1 MNKAALM
8 AAMQAAIREETVP
21 VDGVGEFRL
30 REMTA
35 GARDQFDRSLFNP
48 ETQQPDS
55 MHYQSKLVRACLVD
69 SDTNQL
75 MFGPTELDQVLAFH
89 PDTLDAL
96 FVVAERLNGLDKSA
110 LERAE
115 KN

>member
-1 MNKAALM
+1 MNKAALIS
-8 AAMQAAIREETVP
+8 AMQAAIREETVT
-21 VDGVGEFRL
+21 VEGFSEFRL

-35 GARDQFDRSLFNP
+35 GARDQFDRSLFDP

-55 MHYQSKLVRACLVD
+55 MHYQAKLVRACLVD
-69 SDTNQL
+69 SDTDQL
-75 MFGPTELDQVLAFH
+75 MFAPNELDLVLAFH
-89 PDTLDAL
+89 PDVMDAL
-96 FVVAERLNGLDKSA
+96 FVVAERLNGLDKAA